1 MLNKSEKNLLLLI
14 RIIPILIIIFFS
26 IFTTT
31 FSLIQNNQ
39 AFEKEVIKLKE
50 DYTNSSKARVKEEV
64 ERVYNTII
72 TEKRTTEA
80 RLKENIKS
88 RVNEAY
94 TIASSIYK
102 ENIDKSKDEISRLIK
117 AALRDIRFND
127 NRGYFFVYKMDG
139 TNIILPKSMKLEGKN
154 LLNLPDAKGNFVI
167 QEFIDIAKNQK
178 EGFHS
183 WWWYKPQDNTKQYKK
198 IGFVKYFEELDWFI
212 GTGEYVEDFEI
223 EIQKH
228 LLYIIQNLKYGKNGY
243 VFVIDNK
250 GIYLTHAN
258 IKNVG
263 VNRIDLKDPN
273 GFMIT
278 REIMKIA
285 QEGEG
290 YTRYIGTIKPSTG
303 KPAEK
308 ITYVK
313 GYKDWEWAIASGA
326 YISDVDEIIAIKKAE
341 LEEKNNFEINKM
353 IISSIIVTLI
363 FIVLSFILTR
373 IIQRYFIEY
382 QEKVRN
388 ETETNRQKDE
398 IMFQQSKMAA
408 MGEMLENIAHQWRQ
422 PLSAISMQA
431 SGLQLNITF
440 DKNIDKDTINEK
452 LNNIIK
458 STQFL
463 SQTID
468 DFRDFFKVDKEKEIF
483 ELKTALE
490 RTLKIVESKFKNRNI
505 EVELDVTSVDV
516 VGFENEFIQALMN
529 ILNNAKDVLENMD
542 KDELRVIKISIHKQN
557 NQALIKIQDN
567 GGGIPEDILTK
578 VFEPYFTTK
587 HQSQGTGIGLYMTQ
601 QIIVSHL
608 GGSIDVE
615 NMPIEYKGKNY
626 LGAEFTITIPCN

>member
-39 AFEKEVIKLKE
+39 SFEKEVKKLKE
-50 DYTNSSKARVKEEV
+50 EYTSSSKERVKEEV

-72 TEKRTTEA
+72 TEKETTEK

-94 TIASSIYK
+94 TIALSIYK
-102 ENIDKSKDEISRLIK
+102 ENIDKSKEEIIK
-117 AALRDIRFND
+117 TIKSALRNIRFND

-139 TNIILPKSMKLEGKN
+139 TNIILPKSMNLEGEN
-154 LLNLPDAKGNFVI
+154 LLDLPDAKGNFVI

-183 WWWYKPQDNTKQYKK
+183 WWWYKPQDNTKQHKK

-212 GTGEYVEDFEI
+212 GTGEYVEDFEQ

-228 LLYIIQNLKYGKNGY
+228 LLYIVQNLKYGKNGY
-243 VFVIDNK
+243 VFIVDK
-250 GIYLTHAN
+250 DGVYLTHAN
-258 IKNVG
+258 KKNVG
-263 VNRIDLKDPN
+263 INRIDLKDPN

-278 REIMKIA
+278 REILKIA
-285 QEGEG
+285 QNGDG

-341 LEEKNNFEINKM
+341 LEEKNDFEITKM
-353 IISSIIVTLI
+353 LISSLVVTLI

-373 IIQRYFIEY
+373 IIQNYFIEY
-382 QEKVRN
+382 QEKVRD

-431 SGLQLNITF
+431 SGLQLNISF
-440 DKNIDKDTINEK
+440 DKNMDKETINEK

-468 DFRDFFKVDKEKEIF
+468 DFRDFFKVDKEKELF
-483 ELKTALE
+483 ELKAALE

-505 EVELDVTSVDV
+505 EVVLDVSSVEI

-529 ILNNAKDVLENMD
+529 ILNNAKDILENINN
-542 KDELRVIKISIHKQN
+542 KEARVIKISIAKQN
-557 NQALIKIQDN
+557 DKAVIKIHDN
-567 GGGIPEDILTK
+567 GGGIPEDIIAK

-601 QIIVSHL
+601 QIIVKHL
-608 GGSIDVE
+608 GGTIGVK
-615 NMPIEYKGKNY
+615 NIPIEHKGKSY
-626 LGAEFTITIPCN
+626 LGAEFTITIPCT